1 MIKEGL
7 AYCDP
12 SPQEEQQKLRFERKA
27 GPYRE
32 QPVEENLRLWA
43 EMHKGSEE
51 GLKTCLRAKME
62 ITSDNGA
69 LRDPTIFRT
78 NLVPHAQ
85 TKDTYKAYPT
95 YDLACPIV
103 DALEGVTHALRDLQ
117 YSDRNAQYNWFLT
130 NLRLRKVHLEG
141 FSRINFVRT
150 LLSKRK
156 LQWLIDEKKAEGWD
170 DPRFPTVAG
179 ILRRGMT
186 VAGLKTFI
194 LGMGASKNANL
205 MEWDSIWAKNRAI
218 VDPVATRYT
227 ALLADG
233 LVPLTLTNG
242 PPEPYAETLFRHPK
256 DESLGKKVRLFGPTV
271 LLQQEDA
278 ATIATGEEV
287 TLMSWGNAIVREVV
301 KEGGKVVKLI
311 GELHLAGNVKSTK
324 KKLTWL
330 ADTPDLVDVQ
340 LIDLDFLLSK
350 DKVEEDD
357 DLKDIFVAESILPYA
372 AKAEPAL
379 RTMRKGE
386 TIQVER
392 RGFYVCDVPYLR
404 PSEPM
409 VLYFVPDGKNMF
421 GVKR

>member
-1 MIKEGL
+1 
-7 AYCDP
+7 
-12 SPQEEQQKLRFERKA
+12 
-27 GPYRE
+27 
-32 QPVEENLRLWA
+32 
-43 EMHKGSEE
+43 
-51 GLKTCLRAKME
+51 
-62 ITSDNGA
+62 
-69 LRDPTIFRT
+69 
-78 NLVPHAQ
+78 
-85 TKDTYKAYPT
+85 
-95 YDLACPIV
+95 
-103 DALEGVTHALRDLQ
+103 
-117 YSDRNAQYNWFLT
+117 
-130 NLRLRKVHLEG
+130 
-141 FSRINFVRT
+141 
-150 LLSKRK
+150 
-156 LQWLIDEKKAEGWD
+156 
-170 DPRFPTVAG
+170 
-179 ILRRGMT
+179 
-186 VAGLKTFI
+186 
-194 LGMGASKNANL
+194 
-205 MEWDSIWAKNRAI
+205 
-218 VDPVATRYT
+218 
-227 ALLADG
+227 
-233 LVPLTLTNG
+233 
-242 PPEPYAETLFRHPK
+242 
-256 DESLGKKVRLFGPTV
+256 
-271 LLQQEDA
+271 
-278 ATIATGEEV
+278 
-287 TLMSWGNAIVREVV
+287 MSWGNAIVREVV